1 MTWTPSDEHWM
12 RRALELARKGQLTTW
27 PNPMVGCVIVEH
39 GSILGEG
46 WHRHFGEGHAE
57 VNALSMISQDT
68 DLSRAT
74 AYVTLEPCS
83 HHGKTPPCAELLASR
98 GVGRVV
104 VAVKDPNPLVCGRG
118 LSTLAEAGI
127 EVVDGCLLAEAHEVN
142 RRFFFAMT
150 EARPFVTLKW
160 AQSLDGFVDPD
171 ERAAEGRGG
180 HPLTGAASAR
190 HTHAL
195 RAIHDGIL
203 VGMRTWLVDRP
214 ALSTRHVPGRSPR
227 AFILTSGTSPK
238 PHDAPMGQDTATL
251 VVPQAQCH
259 APALDSWREG
269 GYHVLGIQGLSFSET
284 WWSDFRAQT
293 SIHACMVE
301 GGAQVAGGVLSS
313 GVWDEVHVL
322 TAPVHLNAG
331 LKAPAWPVDDP
342 TSTAVLGEDQ
352 LRTWQ
357 APHSTTSPC

>member
-1 MTWTPSDEHWM
+1 MGPSLAKAGTDTLAKVTPKST
-12 RRALELARKGQLTTW
+12 RSAR
-27 PNPMVGCVIVEH
+27 
-39 GSILGEG
+39 S
-46 WHRHFGEGHAE
+46 A
-57 VNALSMISQDT
+57 
-68 DLSRAT
+68 
-74 AYVTLEPCS
+74 
-83 HHGKTPPCAELLASR
+83 KTPTSLAPQLMSPSNR
-98 GVGRVV
+98 AATTEKRHLAQNCWRHVGWPGRCC
-104 VAVKDPNPLVCGRG
+104 VKDPNPLVCGRG